1 MEEWFENEDF
11 WKVLFPFIFPSEKM
25 DNAAEEVDS
34 ILTLTGC
41 EEGTVLDLCCGPGR
55 HSVALA
61 NRGAKVT
68 GVDRS
73 AFLLE
78 RAASHAL
85 ASGVDV
91 EWVRQDMR
99 RFVRPETFDLVLN
112 MFTSFGYFDDKDED
126 LLVLRNVIDS
136 LRPGG
141 IFVIEMASKEWLA
154 RVFQP
159 TTSEKSAD
167 GGLLVQRHEVFDDWS
182 RVRNEWIVLKDGQTT
197 TFKFH
202 HTIYSA
208 QELKDR
214 LSQVGFEHVRAFGDL
229 SGGEFG
235 FESTSLVMVAEKP
248 SASTE
253 DPII

>member
-1 MEEWFENEDF
+1 MTEWFEDENF
-11 WKVLFPFIFPSEKM
+11 WKVLFPFIFPPALM
-25 DNAAEEVDS
+25 DSAAEEVDS

-55 HSVALA
+55 HSIALA

-73 AFLLE
+73 AFLLD
-78 RAASHAL
+78 RAESHAL
-85 ASGVDV
+85 ASEVEV

-99 RFVRPETFDLVLN
+99 RFVRAETYDLVLN
-112 MFTSFGYFDDKDED
+112 MFTSFGYFDDKDQD
-126 LLVLRNVIDS
+126 LLVLRNVMDS

-141 IFVIEMASKEWLA
+141 TFLIEMASKEWLA

-159 TTSEKSAD
+159 TTSEESTD
-167 GGLLVQRHEVFDDWS
+167 GGLLVQRHEIFDDWS
-182 RVRNEWIVLKDGQTT
+182 RIRNEWIVVRDGQAT

-202 HTIYSA
+202 HSIYSA

-214 LSQVGFEHVRAFGDL
+214 LTRLGFVNVRAFGDF

-235 FESTSLVMVAEKP
+235 LESTRLVVLAEKP
-248 SASTE
+248 NVCTE
-253 DPII
+253 DA